1 MPSSS
6 NHAGIVAL
14 GAYTPQR
21 VFTNEEWSQHVDTSD
36 EWIRTRTGI
45 ERRRVAAEN
54 ETTATLAI
62 AAARDALR
70 HAGLGADDI
79 DEIVVATDTQEV
91 IFPDTACFVQHGLG
105 AREVPAYT
113 LGGSGC
119 AGFIQALDLAASRAR
134 DGRSRILV
142 IGVEVLTRIMDWKDR
157 NTCVLFGDAAAA
169 AVVSADHP
177 RSELLA
183 VACGTDGSQI
193 DILKLEAG
201 GIRTPITH
209 ERLDRR
215 EHVNI
220 VMHGREVFRHAVGR
234 MTQACE
240 EVLAKIGMTAD
251 DVDLV
256 VPHQANLRIIR
267 GVAKSLEVP
276 MDKVFTNVQEYG
288 NTGSASVPLALY
300 EAERDGRVGPG
311 SVVLLTAVGAG
322 FHWAAAALRYRS

>member
-1 MPSSS
+1 VTSPPTT
-6 NHAGIVAL
+6 GIVAL
-14 GAYTPQR
+14 GAYTPRR
-21 VFTNEEWSQHVDTSD
+21 VFTNDEWSSYVDTSD
-36 EWIRTRTGI
+36 EWIRSRTGI
-45 ERRRVAAEN
+45 ERRRVAADD

-62 AAARDALR
+62 AAGRDALER
-70 HAGLGADDI
+70 AGLEPRDV
-79 DEIVVATDTQEV
+79 DEIIVATDTQEV

-119 AGFIQALDLAASRAR
+119 AGFIQCLDLAASRVR
-134 DGRSRILV
+134 NGSPRVLV
-142 IGVEVLTRIMDWKDR
+142 IGVEMLTRIMDWSDR

-169 AVVSADHP
+169 AVVSCDHP
-177 RSELLA
+177 RAELLGA
-183 VACGTDGSQI
+183 TCGTDGSQI
-193 DILKLEAG
+193 DILKLEVG
-201 GIRTPITH
+201 GIRSPVTP
-209 ERLDRR
+209 ERLERR
-215 EHVNI
+215 EHRNI

-240 EVLAKIGMTAD
+240 EVLAKVGMTAD

-276 MDKVFTNVQEYG
+276 MEKVYTNVQEYG

-311 SVVLLTAVGAG
+311 SVVLLTAFGAG
-322 FHWAAAALRYRS
+322 FHWAAAALRYR

>member
-1 MPSSS
+1 MTLSTT
-6 NHAGIVAL
+6 AGIVAL

-21 VFTNEEWSQHVDTSD
+21 VFTNEEWSQYVDTSD

-62 AAARDALR
+62 EAARSAIQ
-70 HAGLGADDI
+70 HAGLTARDI
-79 DEIVVATDTQEV
+79 DEIVVATDTQEI
-91 IFPDTACFVQHGLG
+91 IFPDTACFVQHAIG

-134 DGRSRILV
+134 DRGSRILV
-142 IGVEVLTRIMDWKDR
+142 IGVEVLTKIMDWQDR
-157 NTCVLFGDAAAA
+157 NTCVLFGDAGAA
-169 AVVSADHP
+169 AVVSTDSPKA
-177 RSELLA
+177 ELLA
-183 VACGTDGSQI
+183 SACGTDGSQI
-193 DILKLEAG
+193 DILKLEVG
-201 GIRTPITH
+201 GIRTPVTH

-215 EHVNI
+215 EHHNI

-240 EVLAKIGMTAD
+240 EVLSKIGMTAD

-276 MDKVFTNVQEYG
+276 MEKVYTNVQEYG

-300 EAERDGRVGPG
+300 EAERAGRVGPG
-311 SVVLLTAVGAG
+311 SLVLLTAFGAG
-322 FHWAAAALRYRS
+322 FHWAAAALRYRD

>member
-1 MPSSS
+1 MNLSTP
-6 NHAGIVAL
+6 AGIVAL

-21 VFTNEEWSQHVDTSD
+21 VFTNEEWSQYVDTSD

-45 ERRRVAAEN
+45 ERRRVAADN

-62 AAARDALR
+62 EAARSAIQ
-70 HAGLGADDI
+70 HAGLTARDI
-79 DEIVVATDTQEV
+79 DEIVVATDTQEI
-91 IFPDTACFVQHGLG
+91 IFPDTACFVQHAIG

-134 DGRSRILV
+134 DRGSRTLV
-142 IGVEVLTRIMDWKDR
+142 IGVEVLTKIMDWQDR
-157 NTCVLFGDAAAA
+157 NTCVLFGDAGAA
-169 AVVSADHP
+169 AVVSTDSPKA
-177 RSELLA
+177 ELLA
-183 VACGTDGSQI
+183 SACGTDGSQI
-193 DILKLEAG
+193 DILKLEVG
-201 GIRTPITH
+201 GIRTPVTH

-215 EHVNI
+215 EHHNI

-240 EVLAKIGMTAD
+240 EVLSKIGMTAD

-276 MDKVFTNVQEYG
+276 MEKVYTNVQEYG

-300 EAERDGRVGPG
+300 EAERAGRVGPG
-311 SVVLLTAVGAG
+311 SVVLLTAFGAG
-322 FHWAAAALRYRS
+322 FHWAAAALRYRD